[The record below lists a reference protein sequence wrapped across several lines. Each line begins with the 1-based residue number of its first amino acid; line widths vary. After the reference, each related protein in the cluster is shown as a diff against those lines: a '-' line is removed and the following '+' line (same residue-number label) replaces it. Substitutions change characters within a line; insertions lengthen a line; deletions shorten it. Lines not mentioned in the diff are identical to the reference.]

1 MEKFSAAI
9 KYEVQDLIDAQNLF
23 SERYFNGYKMFRTGL
38 MVLVAVFM
46 VCSLIELM
54 SRSMEKSA
62 AFYVI
67 INVCIGVLATVAFY
81 FSTMLVVYTNI
92 PQKQKRAFEQVKDYE
107 DEITF
112 TIEGEELNIR
122 TNVMYGSI
130 EFANLFKWLENDKT
144 IIVMQREDIM
154 NFFPKAKIT
163 PEFLGALHTAL
174 AHHKIPKADFKNS

>member
-54 SRSMEKSA
+54 SRSMEKSV

-67 INVCIGVLATVAFY
+67 INVCIGVLGTVGFY

-92 PQKQKRAFEQVKDYE
+92 PIKQKRAYEMVKDYE

-112 TIEGEELNIR
+112 TIEGDELNIH
-122 TNVMYGSI
+122 TIVMYGSI

-144 IIVMQREDIM
+144 IIIMQREDIM

-163 PEFLGALHTAL
+163 PEFLGALHATL
-174 AHHKIPKADFKNS
+174 ARHQIPKADFQNS